1 MLDDNA
7 IRSLLE
13 MGITR
18 DVAQDALKRANG
30 DLEAAVSFI
39 FSNELP
45 PGISE
50 NVIEDYSRHE
60 SPFLGSAEHVELDS
74 SNSAGFKPGDLS
86 DVITT
91 TRTEQIISTDSDV
104 DVDADLDTGNV
115 ATNGAIVE
123 NSLYTSDD
131 SQSVLE
137 NVMDCSCQK
146 VQISD
151 PTIVLPL
158 PPNFLFENYFALFS
172 LCVSTYLPHLLAK
185 PDFKDLNYDKDWYKG
200 NALQSPT
207 HRIEFIKT
215 ETGKDDEVKIVP
227 AGELSE
233 QDSRL
238 MLQPELLWQL
248 QKLTSV
254 VNSQISDRA
263 YVRAKSF
270 SLALEPQVQRKL
282 ADSEHLYEVLPS
294 FIKSLAVD
302 LEMCPNIDDNDIRKL
317 FISSAFHTPSNNE
330 PTIKTWLSLFHFL
343 PEEYDSNL
351 YRMFNV
357 LLYPDDSA
365 SDSDERRSYGNGAD
379 ENETENQNNKNENE
393 NENSLSDVAPIL
405 TIVFDEMDEA
415 TEPISLAEGVEV
427 PLEFYPQLYTKN
439 CKDKLIRHI
448 ISKRKQSQLQSRS
461 ILQDINNLK
470 SFQGKDLLK
479 FINSSLDYLQKDGAS
494 EDIIKRLHELKDN
507 ITAQKIK
514 KMNEYKRLAQQLH
527 GEWNLGHPDI
537 QIVKTAKSLGL
548 IDEPYH
554 LVMAAISPY
563 FYYTRSRSGQ
573 WNFVQ
578 CKPSGTDFQVRAC
591 SSPHEVQDTIK
602 QRTREPS
609 EVPLMFIYCKESIIP
624 DDDVVRKALEM
635 NQGCTKFAK
644 DDQLNLITSNTLGSS
659 RETSLHIHEPT
670 DAYLEPSEGE
680 NL

>member
-7 IRSLLE
+7 IRPLLE

-18 DVAQDALKRANG
+18 DVAEDALKRTNG

-60 SPFLGSAEHVELDS
+60 SPFAGSAQHVELNG
-74 SNSAGFKPGDLS
+74 SNSTGFEPGDLS
-86 DVITT
+86 DVIAT
-91 TRTEQIISTDSDV
+91 TRTEQIIGTDSDV
-104 DVDADLDTGNV
+104 DIDTGNV
-115 ATNGAIVE
+115 ASNGAIVE
-123 NSLYTSDD
+123 NSLYTSDE
-131 SQSVLE
+131 SQSALV

-158 PPNFLFENYFALFS
+158 PPNFLLENYFALFS
-172 LCVSTYLPHLLAK
+172 LFVSTYLPHLLTK

-200 NALQSPT
+200 NALQLPT
-207 HRIEFIKT
+207 HRIEFTSNDT
-215 ETGKDDEVKIVP
+215 EKDDEVTIVP
-227 AGELSE
+227 ADQLNE
-233 QDSRL
+233 QESRL
-238 MLQPELLWQL
+238 VLQPELLWQL

-263 YVRAKSF
+263 YVRAKCF
-270 SLALEPQVQRKL
+270 SLALEPHVQRKL
-282 ADSEHLYEVLPS
+282 AESEHLYEVLPS

-302 LEMCPNIDDNDIRKL
+302 LEMCPNINDNDIRKL

-357 LLYPDDSA
+357 LLYPDDNA
-365 SDSDERRSYGNGAD
+365 SDSDERRSYGNSDAD
-379 ENETENQNNKNENE
+379 ENQNNANIENE

-494 EDIIKRLHELKDN
+494 EDVVKRLHELKDQ

-514 KMNEYKRLAQQLH
+514 KMNEYKQLAQQLH

-563 FYYTRSRSGQ
+563 LYYIKSRNGQ

-578 CKPSGTDFQVRAC
+578 CKSSGTDFQVRAC
-591 SSPHEVQDTIK
+591 SSPLEVQDTIK
-602 QRTREPS
+602 QSTREPS
-609 EVPLMFIYCKESIIP
+609 EVPLMFIYCKQSIIP
-624 DDDVVRKALEM
+624 DDDIVRKALEH

-644 DDQLNLITSNTLGSS
+644 DDQLNLINLNTLESS
-659 RETSLHIHEPT
+659 HEPSLHIHESVDLT
-670 DAYLEPSEGE
+670 
-680 NL
+680 